1 MFVQKEKI
9 KMNGIDIFN
18 MTIQTIAIICLAI
31 ALRYVA
37 HGLANHELPDY
48 KEKK

>member
-18 MTIQTIAIICLAI
+18 MAIQTIAIICLAI
-31 ALRYVA
+31 ALPYVA